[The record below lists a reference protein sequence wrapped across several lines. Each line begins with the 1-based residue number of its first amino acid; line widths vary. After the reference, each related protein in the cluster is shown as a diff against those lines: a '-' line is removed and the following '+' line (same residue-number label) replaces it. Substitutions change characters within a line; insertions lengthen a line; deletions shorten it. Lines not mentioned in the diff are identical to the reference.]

1 MDTQTPPLWEDMVI
15 RTPPKA
21 SLPAPVQETAPAPAS
36 PAPKET
42 AKTPEQVQASY
53 LTHELR
59 APITAIRL
67 GLEIFSEQVQSK
79 LESDEKQMLSLA
91 VRNTARLEG
100 LVNDIMDHAKI
111 MAGKMGLDKEPCD
124 ARQLVGEALDSLQ
137 ATAISKGVKLS
148 RESDGPLPRISAEP
162 GRVVQVL
169 TNLISNAIKYTPSRG
184 SVTVSV
190 KEGKFE
196 HAGTLVFRVR
206 DTGRGI
212 PAEDIEKIFDMFIQ
226 SQSNVRKSEGTG
238 LGLTLARAMVT
249 LHGGRI
255 WAESWRG
262 VGASFYFTIPIEASD
277 LGEKIEV
284 YPKPIEYHGLLVS
297 MTRRFNAILALFI

>member
-1 MDTQTPPLWEDMVI
+1 MDTQTPPLWEDLVI
-15 RTPPKA
+15 RTPEKA
-21 SLPAPVQETAPAPAS
+21 SAPVPVPVAPAPL
-36 PAPKET
+36 PEAPKAT
-42 AKTPEQVQASY
+42 SKTQDQVQAAY

-67 GLEIFSEQVQSK
+67 GLEIFSEQVESK
-79 LESDEKQMLSLA
+79 LEADEKQMLSLA
-91 VRNTARLEG
+91 VRNTARLEN
-100 LVNDIMDHAKI
+100 LVNDIMDHTKI

-124 ARQLVGEALDSLQ
+124 GRQLIGEAIDSLQ
-137 ATAISKGVKLS
+137 AMAISKGVKLH

-169 TNLISNAIKYTPSRG
+169 TNLISNAIKYTPARG

-212 PAEDIEKIFDMFIQ
+212 QAEEIEKIFDMFIQ
-226 SQSNVRKSEGTG
+226 SKNNVKKSDGTG
-238 LGLTLARAMVT
+238 LGLTLARAMVS

-255 WAESWRG
+255 WAESWKG
-262 VGASFYFTIPIEASD
+262 VGASFYFTIPIESSD
-277 LGEKIEV
+277 LREKIEV

-297 MTRRFNAILALFI
+297 MTRRFNAFLALFI